1 MILSKIFIEYSND
14 FGDIYQNIEESDP
27 SKKHEVLI
35 VFEGMV
41 TDMLSDKKLHVIVTE
56 LFTRGR
62 KLNISVVFT
71 TQFYF
76 DVPENIR
83 LISTHYFI
91 MKILNKQKLKKI
103 EINNLSQIDV
113 KDFMN
118 YFKKCTVKAYSF
130 LVNDTTLT
138 SDNPL

>member
-14 FGDIYQNIEESDP
+14 FGDIYEYIEESDP
-27 SKKHEVLI
+27 SKKHEILI
-35 VFEGMV
+35 VFEDMV
-41 TDMLSDKKLHVIVTE
+41 TDMLSNKKLHAIVTE

>member
-27 SKKHEVLI
+27 SKKHEILI
-35 VFEGMV
+35 VFEGTV

>member
-14 FGDIYQNIEESDP
+14 FGDIYEYIEESDP
-27 SKKHEVLI
+27 SKKHEILI
-35 VFEGMV
+35 VFEDMV
-41 TDMLSDKKLHVIVTE
+41 TDMLSNKKLHAIVTE
-56 LFTRGR
+56 LFTRDR

>member
-14 FGDIYQNIEESDP
+14 FGDIYEYIEESDP
-27 SKKHEVLI
+27 SKKHEILI
-35 VFEGMV
+35 VFEDMV
-41 TDMLSDKKLHVIVTE
+41 TDMLSNKKLHAIGTE

>member
-14 FGDIYQNIEESDP
+14 FGDIYEYIEESDP
-27 SKKHEVLI
+27 SKKHEILI
-35 VFEGMV
+35 VFEDMV
-41 TDMLSDKKLHVIVTE
+41 TDMLSNKKLHAIVTE

-91 MKILNKQKLKKI
+91 MKIPNKQKLKKI
-103 EINNLSQIDV
+103 EINHSSQIGV

-118 YFKKCTVKAYSF
+118 YFKKCTGKAYSF